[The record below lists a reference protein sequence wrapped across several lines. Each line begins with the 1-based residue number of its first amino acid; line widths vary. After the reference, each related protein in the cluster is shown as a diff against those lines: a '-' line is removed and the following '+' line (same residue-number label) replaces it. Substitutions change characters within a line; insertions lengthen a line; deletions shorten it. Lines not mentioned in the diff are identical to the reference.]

1 MKEYKYTINGNKYN
15 VTIGDIE
22 ENIAHVEVNGVPY
35 TVEMEKAP
43 AAPKK
48 VVRPVVAAAA
58 PAAAA
63 APEPAKVS
71 RPAGGGGKSGIKS
84 PLPGVILQI
93 KVNVGD
99 EVKRGQVLMVLEAMK
114 MENNIP
120 SDRDGK
126 VVAINVSKGDSILE
140 GTDLIVIE

>member
-48 VVRPVVAAAA
+48 VVRPVVAAA

-63 APEPAKVS
+63 APEPAKAS
-71 RPAGGGGKSGIKS
+71 RPAGGSGKSGIKS
-84 PLPGVILQI
+84 PLPGVILQV

-99 EVKRGQVLMVLEAMK
+99 QVTKGQVLMVLEAMK
-114 MENNIP
+114 MENNIL
-120 SDRDGK
+120 SDKDGK

>member
-22 ENIAHVEVNGVPY
+22 ENIAHVEVNGTPY

-48 VVRPVVAAAA
+48 VVRPVVAAA

-71 RPAGGGGKSGIKS
+71 RPAAGGKSGIKS
-84 PLPGVILQI
+84 PLPGVILQV

-99 EVKRGQVLMVLEAMK
+99 QVTKGQVLMVLEAMK
-114 MENNIP
+114 MENNIL
-120 SDRDGK
+120 SDKDGK
-126 VVAINVSKGDSILE
+126 VAAINVNKGDSILE

>member
-1 MKEYKYTINGNKYN
+1 MKEYKYTITGNKYN

-22 ENIAHVEVNGVPY
+22 ENIAHVEVNGTPY
-35 TVEMEKAP
+35 TIEMEKAP
-43 AAPKK
+43 AAPKQ
-48 VVRPVVAAAA
+48 VVRPVVAAA

-84 PLPGVILQI
+84 PLPGVILQV

-99 EVKRGQVLMVLEAMK
+99 QVTKGQVLMVLEAME
-114 MENNIP
+114 MENNIL
-120 SDRDGK
+120 SDKDGK
-126 VVAINVSKGDSILE
+126 VAAINVSKGDSILE

>member
-58 PAAAA
+58 PAAAP
-63 APEPAKVS
+63 APETKVS
-71 RPAGGGGKSGIKS
+71 RPAAAAGKSGIKS
-84 PLPGVILQI
+84 PLPGVILQV

-99 EVKRGQVLMVLEAMK
+99 QVTKGQVLMVLEAMK
-114 MENNIP
+114 MENNIL
-120 SDRDGK
+120 SDKDGK
-126 VVAINVSKGDSILE
+126 VAAINVSKGDSILE

>member
-48 VVRPVVAAAA
+48 VVRPVVAAA

-63 APEPAKVS
+63 APEPAMVS

-99 EVKRGQVLMVLEAMK
+99 QVKRGQVLMVLEAMK

>member
-1 MKEYKYTINGNKYN
+1 MKEYKYTINGNKYTVRVDDNIEDN
-15 VTIGDIE
+15 V
-22 ENIAHVEVNGVPY
+22 AHVEVNGTPY
-35 TVEMEKAP
+35 TVNMEKAP
-43 AAPKK
+43 KAAPKK
-48 VVRPVVAAAA
+48 IARPVVSNPAPEPVAKVNK

-63 APEPAKVS
+63 
-71 RPAGGGGKSGIKS
+71 GGRNAIKS
-84 PLPGVILQI
+84 PLPGVILQV

>member
-48 VVRPVVAAAA
+48 VVRPVVAAA

-63 APEPAKVS
+63 APEPAKAS

-84 PLPGVILQI
+84 PLPGVILQV

-99 EVKRGQVLMVLEAMK
+99 QVTKGQVLMVLEAMK
-114 MENNIP
+114 MENNIL
-120 SDRDGK
+120 SDKDGK
-126 VVAINVSKGDSILE
+126 VAAINVSKGDSILE

>member
-48 VVRPVVAAAA
+48 VVRPVVAAA

-84 PLPGVILQI
+84 PLPGVILQV

-99 EVKRGQVLMVLEAMK
+99 QVTKGQVLMVLEAMK

-120 SDRDGK
+120 SDRAGK

>member
-99 EVKRGQVLMVLEAMK
+99 QVKRGQVLMVLEAMK
-114 MENNIP
+114 MENNSP

>member
-22 ENIAHVEVNGVPY
+22 ENIAHVEVNGTPY

-48 VVRPVVAAAA
+48 VVRPVVAAA
-58 PAAAA
+58 PVAAA

-71 RPAGGGGKSGIKS
+71 RPAAGGKSGIKS
-84 PLPGVILQI
+84 PLPGVILQV

-99 EVKRGQVLMVLEAMK
+99 QVTKGQVLMVLEAMK
-114 MENNIP
+114 MENNIL
-120 SDRDGK
+120 SDKDGK
-126 VVAINVSKGDSILE
+126 VAAINVSKGESILE

>member
-22 ENIAHVEVNGVPY
+22 ENIAHVEVNGTPY

-48 VVRPVVAAAA
+48 VVRPVVAAA

-63 APEPAKVS
+63 APEQAKVS
-71 RPAGGGGKSGIKS
+71 RPAAGGKSGIKS
-84 PLPGVILQI
+84 PLPGVILQV

-99 EVKRGQVLMVLEAMK
+99 QVTKGQVLMVLEAMK
-114 MENNIP
+114 MENNIL
-120 SDRDGK
+120 SDKDGK
-126 VVAINVSKGDSILE
+126 VAAINVSKGDSILE

>member
-22 ENIAHVEVNGVPY
+22 ENIAHVEVNGTPY
-35 TVEMEKAP
+35 TIEMEKAP

-48 VVRPVVAAAA
+48 VVRPVVAAA

-84 PLPGVILQI
+84 PLPGVILQV

-99 EVKRGQVLMVLEAMK
+99 QVTKGQVLMVLEAMK
-114 MENNIP
+114 MENNIL
-120 SDRDGK
+120 SDKDGK
-126 VVAINVSKGDSILE
+126 VAAINVSKGDSILE

>member
-22 ENIAHVEVNGVPY
+22 ENIAHVEVNGTPY

-48 VVRPVVAAAA
+48 VVRPVVAAA

-71 RPAGGGGKSGIKS
+71 RPVAGGKSGIKS
-84 PLPGVILQI
+84 PLPGVILQV

-99 EVKRGQVLMVLEAMK
+99 QVTKGQVLMVLEAMK
-114 MENNIP
+114 MENNIL
-120 SDRDGK
+120 SDKDGK

>member
-22 ENIAHVEVNGVPY
+22 ENIAHVEVNGTPY

-48 VVRPVVAAAA
+48 IVRPVVAAA
-58 PAAAA
+58 PVAAA

-71 RPAGGGGKSGIKS
+71 RPAAGGKSGIKS
-84 PLPGVILQI
+84 PLPGVILQV

-99 EVKRGQVLMVLEAMK
+99 QVTKGQVLMVLEAMK
-114 MENNIP
+114 MENNIL
-120 SDRDGK
+120 SDKDGK
-126 VVAINVSKGDSILE
+126 VAAINVSKGDSILE

>member
-48 VVRPVVAAAA
+48 VVRPVVAAA

-63 APEPAKVS
+63 APEPAKAS
-71 RPAGGGGKSGIKS
+71 RPAGGSGKSGIKS
-84 PLPGVILQI
+84 PLPGVILQV

-99 EVKRGQVLMVLEAMK
+99 QVTKGQVLMVLEAMK
-114 MENNIP
+114 MENNIL
-120 SDRDGK
+120 SDKDGK
-126 VVAINVSKGDSILE
+126 VAAINVSKGDSILE

>member
-22 ENIAHVEVNGVPY
+22 ENIAHVEVNGTPY
-35 TVEMEKAP
+35 TIEMEKAP

-48 VVRPVVAAAA
+48 VVRPVVAAA
-58 PAAAA
+58 PAAA

-71 RPAGGGGKSGIKS
+71 RPAAGGGKSGIKS
-84 PLPGVILQI
+84 PLPGVILQV

-99 EVKRGQVLMVLEAMK
+99 QVTKGQVLMVLEAMK
-114 MENNIP
+114 MENNIL
-120 SDRDGK
+120 SDKDGK
-126 VVAINVSKGDSILE
+126 VAAINVSKGDSILE

>member
-15 VTIGDIE
+15 VTVGDIE
-22 ENIAHVEVNGVPY
+22 GNKVHVEVNGTPY
-35 TVEMEKAP
+35 DVEMENTP
-43 AAPKK
+43 APKK
-48 VVRPVVAAAA
+48 VIRPVVAAPAAKSA
-58 PAAAA
+58 PA
-63 APEPAKVS
+63 PTTKVEKPATK
-71 RPAGGGGKSGIKS
+71 AGKNAIKS

-99 EVKRGQVLMVLEAMK
+99 EVKRGQVLMILEAMK

-126 VVAINVSKGDSILE
+126 VVAINVSKGDSVLE

>member
-43 AAPKK
+43 DAPKK
-48 VVRPVVAAAA
+48 VVRPVVAAA

-84 PLPGVILQI
+84 PLPGVILQV

-99 EVKRGQVLMVLEAMK
+99 QVTKGQVLMVLEAMK
-114 MENNIP
+114 MENNIL
-120 SDRDGK
+120 SDKDGK
-126 VVAINVSKGDSILE
+126 VAAINVSKGDSILE

>member
-22 ENIAHVEVNGVPY
+22 ENIAHVEVNGTPY

-48 VVRPVVAAAA
+48 VVRPVVAAA
-58 PAAAA
+58 PAAAV

-71 RPAGGGGKSGIKS
+71 RPAAGGKSGIKS
-84 PLPGVILQI
+84 PLPGVILQV

-99 EVKRGQVLMVLEAMK
+99 QVTKGQVLMVLEAMK
-114 MENNIP
+114 MENNIL
-120 SDRDGK
+120 SDKDGK
-126 VVAINVSKGDSILE
+126 VAAINVSKGDSILE

>member
-1 MKEYKYTINGNKYN
+1 MI
-15 VTIGDIE
+15 
-22 ENIAHVEVNGVPY
+22 
-35 TVEMEKAP
+35 
-43 AAPKK
+43 
-48 VVRPVVAAAA
+48 RPVVAAPAAKTA
-58 PAAAA
+58 PA
-63 APEPAKVS
+63 PTTKVEKPATK
-71 RPAGGGGKSGIKS
+71 AGKNAIKS

-99 EVKRGQVLMVLEAMK
+99 EVKRGQVLMILEAMK

-126 VVAINVSKGDSILE
+126 VVAINVSKGDSVLE

>member
-48 VVRPVVAAAA
+48 VVRPVVAAA

-63 APEPAKVS
+63 APEPAKAS

-84 PLPGVILQI
+84 PLPGVILQVE
-93 KVNVGD
+93 VNVGD
-99 EVKRGQVLMVLEAMK
+99 QVTKGQVLMVLEAMK
-114 MENNIP
+114 MENNIL
-120 SDRDGK
+120 SDKDGK
-126 VVAINVSKGDSILE
+126 VAAINVSKGDSILE

>member
-48 VVRPVVAAAA
+48 VVRPVVAAA
-58 PAAAA
+58 PVAAA

-71 RPAGGGGKSGIKS
+71 RPAAGGKSGIKS
-84 PLPGVILQI
+84 PLPGVILQV

-99 EVKRGQVLMVLEAMK
+99 QVTKGQVLMVLEAMK
-114 MENNIP
+114 MENNIL
-120 SDRDGK
+120 SDKDGK
-126 VVAINVSKGDSILE
+126 VAAINVSKGDSILE

>member
-22 ENIAHVEVNGVPY
+22 ENIAHVEVNGTPY

-48 VVRPVVAAAA
+48 IVRPVVASA

-71 RPAGGGGKSGIKS
+71 RPAAGGKSGIKS
-84 PLPGVILQI
+84 PLPGVILQV

-99 EVKRGQVLMVLEAMK
+99 QVTKGQVLMVLEAMK
-114 MENNIP
+114 MENNIL
-120 SDRDGK
+120 SDKDGK
-126 VVAINVSKGDSILE
+126 VATINVSKGDSILE

>member
-48 VVRPVVAAAA
+48 VVRPVVAAA
-58 PAAAA
+58 
-63 APEPAKVS
+63 PEPAKAS

-84 PLPGVILQI
+84 PLPGVILQV

-99 EVKRGQVLMVLEAMK
+99 QVTKGQVLMVLEAMK
-114 MENNIP
+114 MENNIL
-120 SDRDGK
+120 SDKDGK

>member
-22 ENIAHVEVNGVPY
+22 ENIAHVEVNGTPY

-48 VVRPVVAAAA
+48 VVRPVVTAA
-58 PAAAA
+58 PVAAA

-71 RPAGGGGKSGIKS
+71 RPAAGGKSGIKS
-84 PLPGVILQI
+84 PLPGVILQV

-99 EVKRGQVLMVLEAMK
+99 QVTKGQVLMVLEAMK
-114 MENNIP
+114 MENNIL
-120 SDRDGK
+120 SDKDGK
-126 VVAINVSKGDSILE
+126 VAAINVSKGDSILE

>member
-22 ENIAHVEVNGVPY
+22 ENIAHVEVNGTPY

-43 AAPKK
+43 AAPQK
-48 VVRPVVAAAA
+48 VVRPVVAAA

-71 RPAGGGGKSGIKS
+71 RPAAGGKSGIKS
-84 PLPGVILQI
+84 PLPGVILQV

-99 EVKRGQVLMVLEAMK
+99 QVTKGQVLMVLEAMK
-114 MENNIP
+114 MENNIL
-120 SDRDGK
+120 SDKDGK
-126 VVAINVSKGDSILE
+126 VAAINVSKGDSILE

>member
-48 VVRPVVAAAA
+48 VVRPVVAAA

-71 RPAGGGGKSGIKS
+71 RPAAGGKSGIKS
-84 PLPGVILQI
+84 PLPGVILQV

-99 EVKRGQVLMVLEAMK
+99 QVTKGQVLMVLEAMK
-114 MENNIP
+114 MENNIL
-120 SDRDGK
+120 SDKDGK
-126 VVAINVSKGDSILE
+126 VAAINVSKGDSILE

>member
-22 ENIAHVEVNGVPY
+22 ENIAHVEVNGTPY

-48 VVRPVVAAAA
+48 VVRPVVAAA
-58 PAAAA
+58 PVAAA

-71 RPAGGGGKSGIKS
+71 RPAAGGKSGIKS
-84 PLPGVILQI
+84 PLPGVILQV

-99 EVKRGQVLMVLEAMK
+99 QVTKGQVLMVLEAMK
-114 MENNIP
+114 MENNIL
-120 SDRDGK
+120 SDKDGK

>member
-22 ENIAHVEVNGVPY
+22 ENIAHVEVNGTPY

-48 VVRPVVAAAA
+48 IVRPVVASA
-58 PAAAA
+58 PVAAA

-71 RPAGGGGKSGIKS
+71 RPAAGGKSGIKS
-84 PLPGVILQI
+84 PLPGVILQV

-99 EVKRGQVLMVLEAMK
+99 QVTKGQVLMVLEAMK
-114 MENNIP
+114 MENNIL
-120 SDRDGK
+120 SDKDGK
-126 VVAINVSKGDSILE
+126 VAAINVSKGDSILE

>member
-22 ENIAHVEVNGVPY
+22 ENIAHVEVNGTPY

-48 VVRPVVAAAA
+48 IVRPVVAAAA
-58 PAAAA
+58 PAAAP
-63 APEPAKVS
+63 APETKVS
-71 RPAGGGGKSGIKS
+71 RPAAAAGGKSGIKS

-99 EVKRGQVLMVLEAMK
+99 QVKRGQVLMVLEAMK

>member
-22 ENIAHVEVNGVPY
+22 ENIAHVEVNGTPY

-48 VVRPVVAAAA
+48 VVRPVVAAA
-58 PAAAA
+58 PAVAA

-71 RPAGGGGKSGIKS
+71 RPAAGGKSGIKS
-84 PLPGVILQI
+84 PLPGVILQV

-99 EVKRGQVLMVLEAMK
+99 QVTKGQVLMVLEAMK
-114 MENNIP
+114 MENNIL
-120 SDRDGK
+120 SDKDGK
-126 VVAINVSKGDSILE
+126 VAAINVSKGDSILE

>member
-22 ENIAHVEVNGVPY
+22 ENIAHVEVNGTPY

-48 VVRPVVAAAA
+48 VVRPVVAAA
-58 PAAAA
+58 PVAAA

-71 RPAGGGGKSGIKS
+71 RPAAGGKSGIKS
-84 PLPGVILQI
+84 PLPGVILQV

-99 EVKRGQVLMVLEAMK
+99 QVTKGQVLMVLEAMK
-114 MENNIP
+114 MENNIL
-120 SDRDGK
+120 SDKDGK
-126 VVAINVSKGDSILE
+126 VAAINVSKGDSILE

>member
-48 VVRPVVAAAA
+48 VVRPVVAAA

-71 RPAGGGGKSGIKS
+71 RPAGGGGKNGIKS

>member
-1 MKEYKYTINGNKYN
+1 MKEYKYTINGNKYT
-15 VTIGDIE
+15 VTVGDIE
-22 ENIAHVEVNGVPY
+22 ENIAHVEVNGTPY
-35 TVEMEKAP
+35 KVEMEKAP
-43 AAPKK
+43 APKK
-48 VVRPVVAAAA
+48 VIRPVVAAAA
-58 PAAAA
+58 AKT
-63 APEPAKVS
+63 APEPTTKVNKPAAKS
-71 RPAGGGGKSGIKS
+71 AGKNAIKS

-99 EVKRGQVLMVLEAMK
+99 EVKRGQVLMILEAMK

-126 VVAINVSKGDSILE
+126 VVAINVSKGDSVLE

>member
-1 MKEYKYTINGNKYN
+1 MKEYKYKINGNKYN

-48 VVRPVVAAAA
+48 VVRPVVAAA

>member
-48 VVRPVVAAAA
+48 VVRPVVAAA

-99 EVKRGQVLMVLEAMK
+99 EVKRGQVLMILEAMK